1 MTSREISNARLR
13 SQKVEAT
20 EFSTAREIVS
30 WMGAMQAQDYSMAK
44 WAIGSRL
51 SYPSDQRIESSI
63 DKGEII
69 RIHVLRPTWHFVSSD
84 DVYWMLELSAHKIKS
99 SFKSRHKELGLT
111 DSIITKTTGI
121 IERTM
126 ENGKSSTRD
135 ELAKE
140 FNKSGIRTDANRLS
154 HILFHAEMDGIICSG
169 PIKNNK
175 PTYALLYERVPY
187 KKNISKDEALAELA
201 KRYFTSRCPATLE
214 DFVWWSNL
222 SVSDARKA
230 IDHIKADFTSESIG
244 TGKYLIP
251 NSYSKPNPEKISVH
265 FLPAYDEFLISY
277 KDRSSSL
284 ALINNK
290 STVSDNGIFHP
301 TIVVNGQ
308 VEGLWKRIIQKNKVI
323 IEMNLFQKY
332 DLQVRKQIE
341 KKACQFGQFLEKEIE
356 IIQKT
361 KT

>member
-13 SQKVEAT
+13 SQKVETT

-51 SYPSDQRIESSI
+51 SDPSDQRIESSI

-111 DSIITKTTGI
+111 DSIITKTAGI
-121 IERTM
+121 IEKTM
-126 ENGKSSTRD
+126 ANGKSSTRD
-135 ELAKE
+135 
-140 FNKSGIRTDANRLS
+140 
-154 HILFHAEMDGIICSG
+154 
-169 PIKNNK
+169 
-175 PTYALLYERVPY
+175 
-187 KKNISKDEALAELA
+187 ELA

-230 IDHIKADFTSESIG
+230 INHIKADFTSESIG

-265 FLPAYDEFLISY
+265 LLPAYDEFLISY

-290 STVSDNGIFHP
+290 RTVSDNGIFHP
-301 TIVVNGQ
+301 TIVVNG
-308 VEGLWKRIIQKNKVI
+308 
-323 IEMNLFQKY
+323 
-332 DLQVRKQIE
+332 
-341 KKACQFGQFLEKEIE
+341 
-356 IIQKT
+356 
-361 KT
+361 

>member
-1 MTSREISNARLR
+1 
-13 SQKVEAT
+13 
-20 EFSTAREIVS
+20 
-30 WMGAMQAQDYSMAK
+30 
-44 WAIGSRL
+44 
-51 SYPSDQRIESSI
+51 
-63 DKGEII
+63 
-69 RIHVLRPTWHFVSSD
+69 
-84 DVYWMLELSAHKIKS
+84 
-99 SFKSRHKELGLT
+99 
-111 DSIITKTTGI
+111 
-121 IERTM
+121 M

-154 HILFHAEMDGIICSG
+154 HILFRAEMDGIVCSG

-175 PTYALLYERVPY
+175 PTYALLYERIPN
-187 KKNISKDEALAELA
+187 KKDLSKDEALAELA

-251 NSYSKPNPEKISVH
+251 NSYSKPNPEKTSVH
-265 FLPAYDEFLISY
+265 LLPAYDEFLISY

-308 VEGLWKRIIQKNKVI
+308 VEGLWKRTIQKNKVI
-323 IEMNLFQKY
+323 LEMNLFQKSY
-332 DLQVRKQIE
+332 LQLRKQIE
-341 KKACQFGQFLEKEIE
+341 KKASIFGQFLEKEIE